1 MGIFLNQAEQE
12 IKNVWR
18 NILSNANEAILSG
31 LDRSETANINQE
43 LINADKRQKASR
55 SEFESELGNKRVK
68 YTSQLAD
75 ARENLRRTENS
86 PPESKHVDYNTGRSK
101 TPSLTNQA
109 WWPAHYQ
116 KRLADWEENKNVLR
130 NQIADMESA
139 VNSFQSGTTQLLQAW
154 DETASNM
161 MQSIPETVGPNINPQ
176 AVAAAEDRGRQIV
189 ARRERESSPPPAGML
204 PITREDRALGIDPDA
219 EAMRDVRERIAQ
231 DPTELQRIQETAP
244 SFVNPLNDM
253 SSEEIMSRY
262 AMGGTEPYTGG
273 SFGGGNQPS
282 VGVMGLDVGM
292 NGQAGAEQGAE
303 QYDPMDAIYKAFE
316 GITDYEGTTGA
327 DPRDQ
332 YSPEQQKILDY
343 INRELA
349 SRAEVPISTF
359 EELNSRL
366 NLDTRPDVLPNDLPS
381 SQTSLAARAGLYNR
395 LVREL
400 REMVNDPRT
409 IDSYYRDAFDLGE
422 RRDSMPDSERRAEE
436 ERQAR
441 EARGEGGLQDQLSS
455 VPLTPTP
462 PTGESEQSIYKRL
475 ANEIWQKGNMLG
487 INLTELQDIP
497 IESNIPGDQA
507 FFTVQQ
513 QIQSLQKLQETFDAN
528 KAALDQRD
536 ISADKLINNEL
547 NRRLSEAQ
555 SEQDK
560 INADRDFEI
569 KKRRLEFDIVNAQQS
584 GRQVDE
590 RLWFDYK
597 RAEQSANEANQALQ
611 LQRYQ
616 TDVANP
622 FNVAALNLLG
632 GGPTAP
638 TGIPNVFAGGMI
650 PGQAQTAPTQTG
662 GTTQRAEFDRLVQQG
677 VPPNIAYEQSKQPT
691 VATGGAV
698 APHTPTSV
706 YRGESAY
713 ADLAAAQQQAA
724 QQGQQR
730 QQARQQA
737 GTIPQGLLN
746 MGFQIPS
753 GAQYGQQSPFSRFFP
768 TGTPTLGDLS
778 NLSTMDMRLLES
790 VGATTGTS
798 PEDIRRKAA
807 DITPG
812 TSGIDQRR
820 IVKQKPLF
828 DQRTSGGGLGR

>member
-55 SEFESELGNKRVK
+55 GEFESELGNKRVK

-75 ARENLRRTENS
+75 ARENLRRTENR

-109 WWPAHYQ
+109 WWAEHYQ

-273 SFGGGNQPS
+273 SFGGGNQPG
-282 VGVMGLDVGM
+282 VDVMGLDVGI

-303 QYDPMDAIYKAFE
+303 EYDPMASIYKALE
-316 GITDYEGTTGA
+316 GVAEDTPGMGP

-359 EELNSRL
+359 EELNYRL

-381 SQTSLAARAGLYNR
+381 SQTSLAARTGLYNR
-395 LVREL
+395 LAREL

-597 RAEQSANEANQALQ
+597 RSEQSANEANKALQ

-662 GTTQRAEFDRLVQQG
+662 SIAQTGTT
-677 VPPNIAYEQSKQPT
+677 
-691 VATGGAV
+691 V

-706 YRGESAY
+706 YRGENAY
-713 ADLAAAQQQAA
+713 ADLAAAQQQTA

-730 QQARQQA
+730 QQAQQQA

-746 MGFQIPS
+746 MGFQVPS

-768 TGTPTLGDLS
+768 EGPPTLGDLS

-790 VGATTGTS
+790 IGATTGTS

>member
-1 MGIFLNQAEQE
+1 M
-12 IKNVWR
+12 
-18 NILSNANEAILSG
+18 
-31 LDRSETANINQE
+31 
-43 LINADKRQKASR
+43 
-55 SEFESELGNKRVK
+55 
-68 YTSQLAD
+68 
-75 ARENLRRTENS
+75 
-86 PPESKHVDYNTGRSK
+86 
-101 TPSLTNQA
+101 
-109 WWPAHYQ
+109 
-116 KRLADWEENKNVLR
+116 
-130 NQIADMESA
+130 
-139 VNSFQSGTTQLLQAW
+139 
-154 DETASNM
+154 
-161 MQSIPETVGPNINPQ
+161 
-176 AVAAAEDRGRQIV
+176 
-189 ARRERESSPPPAGML
+189 
-204 PITREDRALGIDPDA
+204 
-219 EAMRDVRERIAQ
+219 
-231 DPTELQRIQETAP
+231 
-244 SFVNPLNDM
+244 
-253 SSEEIMSRY
+253 
-262 AMGGTEPYTGG
+262 
-273 SFGGGNQPS
+273 
-282 VGVMGLDVGM
+282 
-292 NGQAGAEQGAE
+292 
-303 QYDPMDAIYKAFE
+303 
-316 GITDYEGTTGA
+316 
-327 DPRDQ
+327 
-332 YSPEQQKILDY
+332 
-343 INRELA
+343 
-349 SRAEVPISTF
+349 
-359 EELNSRL
+359 

-395 LVREL
+395 LAREL

-409 IDSYYRDAFDLGE
+409 IDSYYRGAKGVDPILGLIPVTE
-422 RRDSMPDSERRAEE
+422 KPMPDSERRAEE
-436 ERQAR
+436 ERQVR
-441 EARGEGGLQDQLSS
+441 EVRGEGGLQEQLPD
-455 VPLTPTP
+455 VIPETPTP

-475 ANEIWQKGNMLG
+475 ANEIWRKGNMSG
-487 INLTELQDIP
+487 INLNELQDITYTSTNP
-497 IESNIPGDQA
+497 ATRQEESTL
-507 FFTVQQ
+507 FTVQQ
-513 QIQSLQKLQETFDAN
+513 QIASLQKLQETFNAN
-528 KAALDQRD
+528 RAA
-536 ISADKLINNEL
+536 INQNRLSKDTIITNRL
-547 NRRLSEAQ
+547 NRDLLESK

-597 RAEQSANEANQALQ
+597 RSEQSANEANQALQ

-662 GTTQRAEFDRLVQQG
+662 SIAQTGTT
-677 VPPNIAYEQSKQPT
+677 
-691 VATGGAV
+691 V

-706 YRGESAY
+706 YRGENAY
-713 ADLAAAQQQAA
+713 ADLAAAQQQTA

-730 QQARQQA
+730 QQAQQQA

-746 MGFQIPS
+746 MGFQVPS

-768 TGTPTLGDLS
+768 EGPPTLGDLS

-790 VGATTGTS
+790 IGATTGTS

>member
-1 MGIFLNQAEQE
+1 
-12 IKNVWR
+12 
-18 NILSNANEAILSG
+18 
-31 LDRSETANINQE
+31 
-43 LINADKRQKASR
+43 
-55 SEFESELGNKRVK
+55 
-68 YTSQLAD
+68 
-75 ARENLRRTENS
+75 
-86 PPESKHVDYNTGRSK
+86 
-101 TPSLTNQA
+101 
-109 WWPAHYQ
+109 
-116 KRLADWEENKNVLR
+116 
-130 NQIADMESA
+130 
-139 VNSFQSGTTQLLQAW
+139 
-154 DETASNM
+154 
-161 MQSIPETVGPNINPQ
+161 
-176 AVAAAEDRGRQIV
+176 
-189 ARRERESSPPPAGML
+189 
-204 PITREDRALGIDPDA
+204 
-219 EAMRDVRERIAQ
+219 
-231 DPTELQRIQETAP
+231 
-244 SFVNPLNDM
+244 
-253 SSEEIMSRY
+253 
-262 AMGGTEPYTGG
+262 
-273 SFGGGNQPS
+273 
-282 VGVMGLDVGM
+282 M

-303 QYDPMDAIYKAFE
+303 EYDPMAAIYKALE
-316 GITDYEGTTGA
+316 GVAEDTPGMGP

-381 SQTSLAARAGLYNR
+381 SQTSLAARTGLYNR
-395 LVREL
+395 LAREL

-768 TGTPTLGDLS
+768 EGPPTLGDLS